1 MKALKFILLTL
12 IAVITCGTMVNAE
25 NKSDA
30 AKVEVIVFHGVRQ
43 CETCKAI
50 KKNTEEVVKEL
61 KNADVVYRV
70 VDFSQESGK
79 AEAEK
84 YKVAWTS
91 LIIVKHEA
99 DGKETVNN
107 LSQFA
112 IKNART
118 NTDEFRKQ
126 LATDINKL
134 LK

>member
-1 MKALKFILLTL
+1 MKLLNVLMLT
-12 IAVITCGTMVNAE
+12 IAAVFSCCAMADAE
-25 NKSDA
+25 VKGEA
-30 AKVEVIVFHGVRQ
+30 PKVEVLVFHGVRQ

-50 KKNTEEVVKEL
+50 KKNTDEVVREM

-70 VDFSQESGK
+70 VDFSQEPGK

-91 LIIVKHEA
+91 LLLVKHGA
-99 DGKETVNN
+99 DGQETVNN

-118 NTDEFRKQ
+118 NTGEFRRQ
-126 LATDINKL
+126 LVEYIEEL
-134 LK
+134 L